1 VSTLFTDNFNRA
13 NGGAGANYTDLLGAL
28 NIVSNKFSGSG
39 GDWVSRV
46 DGGSVPASNC
56 WGQFVVST
64 IPASGDALNLYLRT
78 NLGTNN
84 GYAIIINNTLARFVR
99 ADAGVTTTIGAGFS
113 LPSAGQ
119 AVRFSFSSMLSESC
133 SVTGIPGSNTR
144 ICAGVLVLRAAF
156 VRRIPATTLN

>member
-119 AVRFSFSSMLSESC
+119 AVRFEFRDSTLSLYYDD
-133 SVTGIPGSNTR
+133 
-144 ICAGVLVLRAAF
+144 VLQG
-156 VRRIPATTLN
+156 TSE